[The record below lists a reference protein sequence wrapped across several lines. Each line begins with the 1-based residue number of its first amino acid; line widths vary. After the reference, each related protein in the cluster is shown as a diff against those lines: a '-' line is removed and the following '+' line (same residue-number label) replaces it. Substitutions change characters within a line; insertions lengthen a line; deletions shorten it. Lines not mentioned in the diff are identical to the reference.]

1 MQGGVSCR
9 NTVHSAPPPPHR
21 RAKPPPTPSHVI
33 TQSRGRAAFLSAS
46 AARRII
52 LIREGFYKQARSA
65 GLSGNLPCDI
75 WLPALR
81 QKVKGAP
88 AGAQFMEM
96 QKSNAAHNIQPQQQ
110 RQQQQHGLFF
120 SGSLDDVSAFQAAA
134 HHQHQQLA
142 QVETFERAFPRR
154 SKQQNA
160 KFPMSKK
167 IFPWMKESRHSE
179 QKHGRRIT
187 ADCTVNEKCPSASP
201 ASKRTRTA
209 YTSAQLVE
217 LEKEFHYSRY
227 LCRPRRVEMASL
239 LNLQERQIKIWFQN
253 RRMKQKKDERV
264 QGLTTNTTT
273 TTTSSSSISPPSS
286 PSAPGSPTLSSLGY
300 VHLGGDYQPA
310 SPPLKSQQHQSQ
322 AAYPAE
328 YSKYP
333 AAGFTHG
340 PQFNV
345 QYDTHSSAHTTT
357 DPNMDVNGSYYP
369 QSCAQD
375 RIMQAPK
382 LTHL

>member
-1 MQGGVSCR
+1 
-9 NTVHSAPPPPHR
+9 
-21 RAKPPPTPSHVI
+21 
-33 TQSRGRAAFLSAS
+33 
-46 AARRII
+46 
-52 LIREGFYKQARSA
+52 
-65 GLSGNLPCDI
+65 
-75 WLPALR
+75 
-81 QKVKGAP
+81 
-88 AGAQFMEM
+88 MEM
-96 QKSNAAHNIQPQQQ
+96 QKSSD
-110 RQQQQHGLFF
+110 FF
-120 SGSLDDVSAFQAAA
+120 GDPLDDVRGFGCAHHAAA
-134 HHQHQQLA
+134 RQQLA
-142 QVETFERAFPRR
+142 QVETFARTFPRR
-154 SKQQNA
+154 SKQQST

-167 IFPWMKESRHSE
+167 IFPWMKESRQSE
-179 QKHGRRIT
+179 QKHDRTI
-187 ADCTVNEKCPSASP
+187 ADCTVNEKCPGAPP

-217 LEKEFHYSRY
+217 LEKEFHFSRY

-264 QGLTTNTTT
+264 QGLATITTT
-273 TTTSSSSISPPSS
+273 SSTTTSSSSPPSS

-310 SPPLKSQQHQSQ
+310 SPPLKSQQQPSQ
-322 AAYPAE
+322 PAYPAQ

-345 QYDTHSSAHTTT
+345 QYNTHSTSHTT
-357 DPNMDVNGSYYP
+357 DPNMDTNGFYFP